1 MRPPPETVEGLAREL
16 RDSERR
22 FRAVLDSTA
31 AAVVV
36 LQDDRVVAANR
47 NASGL
52 TGYTQAEL
60 LGMDLWRVVHPDFQD
75 ALRQRAA
82 ARLQGQPAPPRYELK
97 LVTAGG
103 EERWVDVTAAVLPW
117 DGRPA
122 LLGMAFDVTERK
134 LAELAMRETER
145 RLRDVLENVQ
155 LASVLVDREGLVTFA
170 NPYLLELLGGAE
182 EDVVGRDWFELCVPL
197 EDRDR
202 SRAAFARGMESGL
215 LAPHEDEE
223 LLTLYGERRLLSWN
237 HTLLHDLSGVVN
249 GRASI
254 GADVTERRRAE
265 QQLQHNAFHDGITG
279 LPNRALFMDRLGGA
293 LLRQRRR
300 PEQRCAVLFVNLDR
314 FKLVNESLGHAAGD
328 RLLVEMASVLRR
340 IARPGDTVA
349 RLGGDEFAVL
359 VEDLEDRDDVE
370 RTAAA
375 LEDALGSPFTLGT
388 QDVFVTATSGIAV
401 SDEGYERAEDALR
414 DAHTAMRHRKTHAPG
429 SHQVFD
435 RSMHSTALRT
445 LELENDLRRAVERE
459 EFLLHYQP
467 IVELATGR
475 IAAFEALVRWEH
487 PQHGL
492 VSPLEFIHLAEETGL
507 IFAIGRWA
515 LREACREMADLLR
528 DSPPDVTVNVNLSS
542 RQFSRPDLAEQIQDA
557 LRESGL
563 PAQRL
568 KLEITESVIMEN
580 AESAI
585 MVLRR
590 LKDLGASVGIDDFGT
605 GYSSLSYLLRFPAD
619 TLKIDRSFLWA
630 MGDGGRNAQIVRT
643 IVVLAHGLQMT
654 VVAEGVETEN
664 QRRQLLALDC
674 RYGQG
679 YLFSRPVDGDRA
691 RAMLADEAARSREAS
706 SGKA

>member
-1 MRPPPETVEGLAREL
+1 MERRPATAEELAREL

-22 FRAVLDSTA
+22 FQAVLDSTA

-52 TGYTQAEL
+52 TGHAQAEL
-60 LGMDLWRVVHPDFQD
+60 MGLDFWGVVHPDFREL
-75 ALRQRAA
+75 ARQRAF
-82 ARLQGQPAPPRYELK
+82 ARLSGQPAPPRYELK

-103 EERWVDVTAAVLPW
+103 EERWADVTSTVLPW
-117 DGRPA
+117 AGRPA
-122 LLGMAFDVTERK
+122 LLGMAFDITERK
-134 LAELAMRETER
+134 LAEVAMRETER

-155 LASVLVDREGLVTFA
+155 LASVLVDREGAVTFA
-170 NPYLLELLGGAE
+170 NAYLLELLGCGE
-182 EDVVGRDWFELCVPL
+182 EEVVGHDWFDLCVPL
-197 EDRDR
+197 EDRER
-202 SRAAFARGMESGL
+202 SRAAFARGIASGL
-215 LAPHEDEE
+215 LAPHEEQE
-223 LLTLYGERRLLSWN
+223 LLTPYGERRLLSWN
-237 HTLLHDLSGVVN
+237 HTVLHDYSGQVD

-265 QQLQHNAFHDGITG
+265 QQLQHNAFHDGVTG
-279 LPNRALFMDRLGGA
+279 LPNRALFMDRLNGA
-293 LLRQRRR
+293 LSRHRRR
-300 PEQRCAVLFVNLDR
+300 PEQRCAVLFVNMDR

-328 RLLVEMASVLRR
+328 RLLVEMAAVLRR

-359 VEDLEDRDDVE
+359 MEDLEGPGDIE

-375 LEDALGSPFTLGT
+375 LEDALASPFTLGT
-388 QDVFVTATSGIAV
+388 QDVFVTATTGIAV
-401 SDEGYERAEDALR
+401 SEEGYERAEDALR
-414 DAHTAMRHRKTHAPG
+414 DAHTAMHHRKTHAPG
-429 SHQVFD
+429 GHQVFD
-435 RSMHSTALRT
+435 RSMHSLALRT
-445 LELENDLRRAVERE
+445 LELERDLRRAVERE

-475 IAAFEALVRWEH
+475 IAGFEALVRWEH

-515 LREACREMADLLR
+515 LREACREMGDLLR
-528 DSPPDVTVNVNLSS
+528 GSEADVTVNVNLSS
-542 RQFSRPDLAEQIQDA
+542 RQFSQPDLVEQIEDA
-557 LRESGL
+557 LRQGGL

-585 MVLRR
+585 GVLHR
-590 LKDLGASVGIDDFGT
+590 LKDLGASLGIDDFGT

-619 TLKIDRSFLWA
+619 TLKIDRSFMWA

-643 IVVLAHGLQMT
+643 IIVLAHSLQMA
-654 VVAEGVETEN
+654 VVAEGVETEE
-664 QRRQLLALDC
+664 QRRQLVALEC

-679 YLFSRPVDGDRA
+679 YLFSRPVDGERA
-691 RAMLADEAARSREAS
+691 RAMLAEEARRRATA
-706 SGKA
+706 AT

>member
-1 MRPPPETVEGLAREL
+1 MPEGRPESIEDLARAL
-16 RDSERR
+16 RDSEQR
-22 FRAVLDSTA
+22 FQVVMDSTA
-31 AAVVV
+31 AGVFVV
-36 LQDDRVVAANR
+36 QDDRVVAANR
-47 NASGL
+47 NASSL
-52 TGYTQAEL
+52 TGHARADL
-60 LGMDLWRVVHPDFQD
+60 VGMEFWRVVHPDFQGMVRER
-75 ALRQRAA
+75 ARASLR
-82 ARLQGQPAPPRYELK
+82 GEPAPVRYEVK
-97 LVTAGG
+97 LVTSGG
-103 EERWVDVTAAVLPW
+103 EERWADVTAALLPW

-122 LLGMAFDVTERK
+122 LLGMAFDITEQK
-134 LAELAMRETER
+134 LAEQATRETER

-155 LASVLVDREGLVTFA
+155 LASVLVDRDGVVTFA
-170 NPYLLELLGGAE
+170 NPYLLELLGGTE
-182 EDVVGRDWFELCVPL
+182 EDVVGREWFDLCVPL
-197 EDRDR
+197 EDRER
-202 SRAAFARGMESGL
+202 SRTAFTRGIASGL

-237 HTLLHDLSGVVN
+237 HTVLHDFSGSVN

-279 LPNRALFMDRLGGA
+279 LPNRALFMDRVNGA
-293 LLRQRRR
+293 LARHRRR

-359 VEDLEDRDDVE
+359 MEDLEDPDDID
-370 RTAAA
+370 RAAA
-375 LEDALGSPFTLGT
+375 AIEDALSSPFTLGT
-388 QDVFVTATSGIAV
+388 QDVFVTATTGIAV
-401 SDEGYERAEDALR
+401 SEEGYERAEDALR
-414 DAHTAMRHRKTHAPG
+414 DAHTAMHHCKTQAPG
-429 SHQVFD
+429 GHQVFD
-435 RSMHSTALRT
+435 RSMHSQALRT

-528 DSPPDVTVNVNLSS
+528 GSPPDVTVNVNLSS
-542 RQFSRPDLAEQIQDA
+542 RQFSRPDLVETIQDA

-585 MVLRR
+585 SVLHR
-590 LKDLGASVGIDDFGT
+590 LKDLGASLGIDDFGT

-643 IVVLAHGLQMT
+643 IIVLAHGLQMA
-654 VVAEGVETEN
+654 VVAEGVETEE
-664 QRRQLLALDC
+664 QRRQLVALEC

-679 YLFSRPVDGDRA
+679 YLFSRPVDGERA
-691 RAMLADEAARSREAS
+691 RAMLAEEARRVRESAAS
-706 SGKA
+706 

>member
-1 MRPPPETVEGLAREL
+1 MQDRHPATAEGLARAL
-16 RDSERR
+16 RDSEQR
-22 FRAVLDSTA
+22 FQAVLDSTA
-31 AAVVV
+31 AGVIVV
-36 LQDDRVVAANR
+36 QDDQVVAANR

-52 TGYTQAEL
+52 TGYAQADL
-60 LGMDLWRVVHPDFQD
+60 LGMDFFRLVHPDFRD
-75 ALRQRAA
+75 LVRQRAL
-82 ARLQGQPAPPRYELK
+82 ARLRGEPAPPRYEVK
-97 LVTAGG
+97 LVTSAG
-103 EERWVDVTAAVLPW
+103 EVRWADVTAAVLPW
-117 DGRPA
+117 EGRPA
-122 LLGMAFDVTERK
+122 LLGMAYDITEQK
-134 LAELAMRETER
+134 LAELAMREAER

-155 LASVLVDREGLVTFA
+155 LASVLVDREGAVTFA
-170 NPYLLELLGGAE
+170 NPYLLELLGCSE
-182 EDVVGRDWFELCVPL
+182 EDVVGRDWFGLCVPL

-202 SRAAFARGMESGL
+202 ARMEFARGIASGL
-215 LAPHEDEE
+215 LAPHEEQE
-223 LLTLYGERRLLSWN
+223 LLTPYGERRLVSWN
-237 HTLLHDLSGVVN
+237 HTVLHDFSGAVD

-265 QQLQHNAFHDGITG
+265 QQLQHNAFHDGLTG

-293 LLRQRRR
+293 LARQRRR

-328 RLLVEMASVLRR
+328 RLLVELAAVLRR
-340 IARPGDTVA
+340 IVRSGDTVA

-359 VEDLEDRDDVE
+359 MEDLEDPGEIE
-370 RTAAA
+370 RMALA
-375 LEDALGSPFTLGT
+375 LEDALCAPFTLGT
-388 QDVFVTATSGIAV
+388 QDVFVTATTGIAV

-414 DAHTAMRHRKTHAPG
+414 DAHTAMHHRKTSAPG
-429 SHQVFD
+429 GHQAFD
-435 RSMHSTALRT
+435 RSMHSRALRA

-515 LREACREMADLLR
+515 LREACREMAALLR
-528 DSPPDVTVNVNLSS
+528 ETAPDFTVNVNLSS
-542 RQFSRPDLAEQIQDA
+542 RQFSQPDLVEQIQEA
-557 LRESGL
+557 LGESGL

-585 MVLRR
+585 SVLHR
-590 LKDLGASVGIDDFGT
+590 LKDLGASLGIDDFGT

-619 TLKIDRSFLWA
+619 TLKIDRSFMWA
-630 MGDGGRNAQIVRT
+630 MGDGGRHAQIVRT
-643 IVVLAHGLQMT
+643 IVVLAHSLQMA
-654 VVAEGVETEN
+654 VVAEGVETEE
-664 QRRQLLALDC
+664 QRRQLVALEC

-679 YLFSRPVDGDRA
+679 YLFSRPVDGERA
-691 RAMLADEAARSREAS
+691 RALLADEARRLRESAAS
-706 SGKA
+706 

>member
-1 MRPPPETVEGLAREL
+1 MVERKPATVDDRAREL
-16 RDSERR
+16 RDSEQR
-22 FRAVLDSTA
+22 FQAVLDSTA

-52 TGYTQAEL
+52 TGYTHSEL
-60 LGMDLWRVVHPDFQD
+60 LGTDFWRIVHPDFRD
-75 ALRQRAA
+75 LVRQRAA
-82 ARLQGQPAPPRYELK
+82 ARLQGQPAPPRYKFK

-103 EERWVDVTAAVLPW
+103 EERWADVTATVLPW
-117 DGRPA
+117 EGRPA
-122 LLGMAFDVTERK
+122 LLGMAFDITEQK
-134 LAELAMRETER
+134 LAELAMREAER

-155 LASVLVDREGLVTFA
+155 LASVLVDREGVVTFA

-182 EDVVGRDWFELCVPL
+182 EDVVGRDWFDLCAPL

-202 SRAAFARGMESGL
+202 SRAAFARGMDSGL
-215 LAPHEDEE
+215 LAPHEEEE

-237 HTLLHDLSGVVN
+237 HTVLHDYSGAIN

-293 LLRQRRR
+293 LARQRRR
-300 PEQRCAVLFVNLDR
+300 SEQRCAVLLVNLDR

-340 IARPGDTVA
+340 IVRPGDTAA

-359 VEDLEDRDDVE
+359 MEDLEDLDDIE
-370 RTAAA
+370 RTAVA
-375 LEDALGSPFTLGT
+375 LEDALSSPFTLGT
-388 QDVFVTATSGIAV
+388 QDVFVTATTGIAV

-414 DAHTAMRHRKTHAPG
+414 DAHTAMHHRKTHAPG
-429 SHQVFD
+429 GHQAFD
-435 RSMHSTALRT
+435 RSMHSHALRT
-445 LELENDLRRAVERE
+445 LELEHDLRRAVERE

-467 IVELATGR
+467 IVELDTGR

-515 LREACREMADLLR
+515 LREACREMADMLR
-528 DSPPDVTVNVNLSS
+528 ASAPDVTVNVNLSS
-542 RQFSRPDLAEQIQDA
+542 RQFSRPDLVEQIQDA

-585 MVLRR
+585 TVLHR
-590 LKDLGASVGIDDFGT
+590 LKDLGASLGIDDFGT

-619 TLKIDRSFLWA
+619 TLKIDRSFMWA
-630 MGDGGRNAQIVRT
+630 MGDGSRNAQIVRT
-643 IVVLAHGLQMT
+643 IVVLAHGLQMA
-654 VVAEGVETEN
+654 VVAEGVETEE
-664 QRRQLLALDC
+664 QRRQLVALEC

-679 YLFSRPVDGDRA
+679 YLFSRPVDGERA
-691 RAMLADEAARSREAS
+691 RALLADEARRLRETAAS
-706 SGKA
+706 